1 MKILHS
7 NLIGSSDRD
16 LFIIHGF
23 LGMGD
28 NWKTH
33 AKKISE
39 KDFRVHLIDLRN
51 HGKSFWSDDFSFEL
65 MVEDIYNYAKHN
77 KIKKFSL
84 LGHSMGGNVSML
96 FAEKFPEFL
105 DKIIIVDIIPK
116 EYKPHH
122 ENILN
127 SLESLDFKK
136 INSRKDADFHLS
148 NYIEDERVRQFLLKN
163 LYWIDKENL
172 GLKLNIKILSEF
184 KNKLSIR
191 LKNDL
196 KFDNPSLFLYGE
208 NSPYVNESD
217 FPLIKKYFSTVQ
229 IIKVP
234 LSGHWVHADNPSFFL
249 DKTINFLN

>member
-7 NLIGSSDRD
+7 NLIGNSDRD
-16 LFIIHGF
+16 LIIIHGF

-33 AKKISE
+33 AKKIAE

-51 HGKSFWSDDFSFEL
+51 HGKSFWSKDFSFEL
-65 MVEDIYNYAKHN
+65 MVEDINNYAKHKN
-77 KIKKFSL
+77 IKKFSL

-96 FAEKFPEFL
+96 FSQKYPEFL

-148 NYIEDERVRQFLLKN
+148 NFIEDERVRQFLLKN
-163 LYWIDKENL
+163 LYWIDKESL
-172 GLKLNIKILSEF
+172 GLKLNINVLSNF

-191 LKNDL
+191 LQKDL

-208 NSPYVNESD
+208 NSPYVTDSD
-217 FPLIKKYFSTVQ
+217 FPLIQKYFSNIQ

-249 DKTINFLN
+249 DRTINFLN

>member
-96 FAEKFPEFL
+96 FAQKFPEFL

-217 FPLIKKYFSTVQ
+217 FPLIKKYFSSVQ

>member
-148 NYIEDERVRQFLLKN
+148 NYIQDERVRQFLLKN

-249 DKTINFLN
+249 DRTINFLN

>member
-7 NLIGSSDRD
+7 NLIGNSDRD

-33 AKKISE
+33 AKKIAE

-51 HGKSFWSDDFSFEL
+51 HGKSFWSKDFSFEL
-65 MVEDIYNYAKHN
+65 MVEDIYNYAIHN

-96 FAEKFPEFL
+96 FSQKYPNFL

-122 ENILN
+122 ENILS
-127 SLESLDFKK
+127 SLMSLDFKN
-136 INSRKDADFHLS
+136 INSRKNADFHLS

-163 LYWIDKENL
+163 LYWIDKESL
-172 GLKLNIKILSEF
+172 GLKLNIKVLYEF
-184 KNKLSIR
+184 KNKLSIK
-191 LKNDL
+191 LQKDF
-196 KFDNPSLFLYGE
+196 KFNNPSLCLYGE
-208 NSPYVNESD
+208 NSPYVAKSD
-217 FPLIKKYFSTVQ
+217 FPLIQKHFPNIQ

-249 DKTINFLN
+249 DRTINFLN

>member
-217 FPLIKKYFSTVQ
+217 FPLIKKYFSNVQ

>member
-96 FAEKFPEFL
+96 FAQKFPEFL

-148 NYIEDERVRQFLLKN
+148 NYIQDERVRQFLLKN

>member
-148 NYIEDERVRQFLLKN
+148 NYIQDERVRQFLLKN

-217 FPLIKKYFSTVQ
+217 FPLIKKYFSSVQ

>member
-1 MKILHS
+1 MIDILKNEIFVLEKKYPFLKNEKSPS
-7 NLIGSSDRD
+7 NSVGYTPSK
-16 LFIIHGF
+16 
-23 LGMGD
+23 
-28 NWKTH
+28 N
-33 AKKISE
+33 
-39 KDFRVHLIDLRN
+39 
-51 HGKSFWSDDFSFEL
+51 
-65 MVEDIYNYAKHN
+65 
-77 KIKKFSL
+77 
-84 LGHSMGGNVSML
+84 
-96 FAEKFPEFL
+96 
-105 DKIIIVDIIPK
+105 
-116 EYKPHH
+116 
-122 ENILN
+122 
-127 SLESLDFKK
+127 FKK

-184 KNKLSIR
+184 TNKLSIR

-196 KFDNPSLFLYGE
+196 KFDNPYLFLYGE

-217 FPLIKKYFSTVQ
+217 FPLIKKYFSNVQ

>member
-148 NYIEDERVRQFLLKN
+148 NYIQDERVRQFLLKN

>member
-7 NLIGSSDRD
+7 NLIGSSFRD

-65 MVEDIYNYAKHN
+65 MVEDIYNYAKYN

-96 FAEKFPEFL
+96 FAQKFPEFL

-116 EYKPHH
+116 EYEPHH

-148 NYIEDERVRQFLLKN
+148 NYIQDERVRQFLLKN

>member
-7 NLIGSSDRD
+7 NLIGNSDRD

-65 MVEDIYNYAKHN
+65 MVEDIYNYAKYN

-148 NYIEDERVRQFLLKN
+148 NYIQDERVRQFLLKN

>member
-7 NLIGSSDRD
+7 NLIGNSDRD

-136 INSRKDADFHLS
+136 INSRKGADFHLS
-148 NYIEDERVRQFLLKN
+148 NYIQDERVRQFLLKN

>member
-7 NLIGSSDRD
+7 NLIGNSDRD

-33 AKKISE
+33 AKKIAE
-39 KDFRVHLIDLRN
+39 KDFQVHLLDLRN
-51 HGKSFWSDDFSFEL
+51 HGKSFWSKDFSFEL
-65 MVEDIYNYAKHN
+65 MVDDIYNYAKHN

-96 FAEKFPEFL
+96 FSQKYPEFL

-116 EYKPHH
+116 EYKPNH

-127 SLESLDFKK
+127 SLISLDFKK
-136 INSRKDADFHLS
+136 INSRKDADFHLP

-163 LYWIDKENL
+163 LYWIDKESL
-172 GLKLNIKILSEF
+172 GLKLNINVLSTF

-191 LKNDL
+191 LQKDL

-208 NSPYVNESD
+208 NSPYVTDSD
-217 FPLIKKYFSTVQ
+217 FPLIQKYFSNIQ

-249 DKTINFLN
+249 DRTINFLN